1 MEWDE
6 TLERLKGVGPK
17 KAAALRRLG
26 LATVYDLLTYYPRA
40 YIDQSRATRLADLRA
55 GDEATVTG
63 RLLNLNER
71 RSGRGMTIL
80 TAMIGDGTGYLLLTW
95 FNQPFLKKKADS
107 RAADFGDRTDRLRL
121 RRAGRP
127 DDESNA
133 GF

>member
-95 FNQPFLKKKADS
+95 FNQPFLKKK
-107 RAADFGDRTDRLRL
+107 LI
-121 RRAGRP
+121 
-127 DDESNA
+127 
-133 GF
+133 